1 VAQAE
6 DSPRAYPRRE
16 PLANGTVKL
25 VVGPNRPR
33 LRVRQSDQNYTSEQ
47 NVPPTNI
54 LVDGNL
60 ALRYGGQ
67 DNDYD
72 REVKC
77 SFEIKADE
85 KSQLKIDGKTYDLCQ
100 GRFVSDFRRRRR
112 CASETNEPRSGYV
125 TR

>member
-1 VAQAE
+1 
-6 DSPRAYPRRE
+6 
-16 PLANGTVKL
+16 
-25 VVGPNRPR
+25 
-33 LRVRQSDQNYTSEQ
+33 
-47 NVPPTNI
+47 

-85 KSQLKIDGKTYDLCQ
+85 ESQLKIDGKTYDSAKGALFLSSGEDGDVRVKQ
-100 GRFVSDFRRRRR
+100 LSRDPATLPVDRNAVVAFANADPDIKEFVSK
-112 CASETNEPRSGYV
+112 AAKSK
-125 TR
+125 